1 MTTHTTVIDDMAAK
15 LTGIDL
21 AKRYSEH
28 ALYTVHMAHPEIA
41 ALREGF
47 LCAAVDR
54 ICAENVDWL
63 ARKKAA

>member
-1 MTTHTTVIDDMAAK
+1 MTTHTTVIDEFASR
-15 LTGIDL
+15 LTGMGL
-21 AKRYSEH
+21 AKKYSEDQ
-28 ALYTVHMAHPEIA
+28 LYAWHMARTDVA
-41 ALREGF
+41 AFREGF